1 MIFTLI
7 TGFVVGV
14 FFTQAQPFISG
25 LLERA
30 NVALAETQMSLFNF
44 AICLG
49 AAAMLLNLIGVHS
62 YPVLLCLGAAVGV
75 ARKPRLDRITSRGA

>member
-14 FFTQAQPFISG
+14 FFVQAHPFIAG
-25 LLERA
+25 LLER
-30 NVALAETQMSLFNF
+30 VAVQLQEAQMSLFCF
-44 AICLG
+44 ALCL
-49 AAAMLLNLIGVHS
+49 AAAAVLLNLIGVHS

-75 ARKPRLDRITSRGA
+75 ARKPLLARITSRGT